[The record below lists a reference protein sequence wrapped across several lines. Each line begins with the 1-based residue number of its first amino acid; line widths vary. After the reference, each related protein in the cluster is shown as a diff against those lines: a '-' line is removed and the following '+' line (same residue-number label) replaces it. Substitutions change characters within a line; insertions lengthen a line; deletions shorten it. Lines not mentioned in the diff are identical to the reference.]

1 MYDLIV
7 LGGGPAGYNAAERA
21 AHSGMKTLLFEGK
34 ALGGVCLN
42 EGCVPT
48 KTLLYSAKIYDYT
61 KHGEAYG
68 VTCTGSAIDHAFV
81 VGRKDKVVGTLVS
94 GIGGRL
100 KKAGVEV
107 ISAFGTVTGRDA
119 EGFTVT
125 ADGKEYKAKKLLLCT
140 GSYAFVPPVRGSKS
154 PSNRALR

>member
-68 VTCTGSAIDHAFV
+68 VTCAGSSIDHAFV

-100 KKAGVEV
+100 KK
-107 ISAFGTVTGRDA
+107 
-119 EGFTVT
+119 
-125 ADGKEYKAKKLLLCT
+125 
-140 GSYAFVPPVRGSKS
+140 P
-154 PSNRALR
+154 ALR